1 MLAERLRPPRGLFP
15 PSPSRA
21 QATSWE
27 SGQSSVLFFFR
38 LLLATWHCMYI
49 IDGTIHVEYFTPAT
63 SAEKPQVASQSFSG
77 RERTIWKHKN
87 QASFSF
93 NENILSQSIS
103 DKEDKHLEIQNW
115 QTDIYFWEGKMPILN
130 TLYLRLTYKTNR
142 SWSCYIFWS
151 DQSPANK
158 CMVSQLLIE
167 WTSDWQGHQLSC
179 PRKIKIICIC
189 KVFWD
194 KRKIIEERENR
205 LRLKER
211 CQTCAA
217 LVPELSNK
225 STKWKYIKQKYKRQI
240 YFSTQFCTILVVTL
254 HSWYQA

>member
-1 MLAERLRPPRGLFP
+1 MFFSSTFQHFLVECWQRGCDPLEAFSH
-15 PSPSRA
+15 PSNPSRA

-27 SGQSSVLFFFR
+27 SGQSSVLFSYR
-38 LLLATWHCMYI
+38 LLQATWHCMYI

-87 QASFSF
+87 QASFWERRLIF
-93 NENILSQSIS
+93 FIKENILSQSIS

-151 DQSPANK
+151 DQSPANQWS
-158 CMVSQLLIE
+158 VSY
-167 WTSDWQGHQLSC
+167 SLSE
-179 PRKIKIICIC
+179 PVID
-189 KVFWD
+189 KVTNWAVL
-194 KRKIIEERENR
+194 ER
-205 LRLKER
+205 
-211 CQTCAA
+211 
-217 LVPELSNK
+217 
-225 STKWKYIKQKYKRQI
+225 
-240 YFSTQFCTILVVTL
+240 
-254 HSWYQA
+254 